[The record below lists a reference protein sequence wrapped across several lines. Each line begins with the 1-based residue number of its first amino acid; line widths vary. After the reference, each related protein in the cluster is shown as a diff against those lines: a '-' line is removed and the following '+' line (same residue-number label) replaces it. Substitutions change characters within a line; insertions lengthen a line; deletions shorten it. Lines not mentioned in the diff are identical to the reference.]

1 MKTALVEKSALG
13 GDCLY
18 HGCVPSKSLLKAA
31 TLYRQTRELESY
43 GLPQASIGEVD
54 MRSVNR
60 RVQEVVSEVSKHDAP
75 ERFRSY
81 GAEIHFGG
89 SRFLSPHELE
99 LEDGQVL
106 SAPKFV
112 LATGSSPKAVPIPGL
127 AEAGYITNREVF
139 DVEELPRRMVVI
151 GAGPIGTEMS
161 QAFARLGSEVTLVD
175 VAAQVLPRE
184 DPDMAGVITARLE
197 AEGVQIRTGVS
208 VERVEAEGDGARGEV
223 VVSLDG
229 REERFAADEI
239 LLAVGRK
246 ANVEGLELENAGVE
260 LERGFISTDSKLR
273 TSRKHIYA
281 IGDCNGRYLFT
292 HVASA
297 EASVVVRRV
306 GLKAGGSMS
315 YRSIPWVTYTDP
327 ELASVGFNEQRA
339 REAGLEYRVLKQD
352 FGGNDRAHAEGRTE
366 GVMKVLLDRKERVI
380 GSQIAGEH
388 AGELLSP
395 SLYAVSEGWKVGKLM
410 SPVVPYPTLS
420 EINKKVPSELMGGK
434 LFNRR
439 VRGILRMLFRY
450 RGSGGDETH
459 ARDKER

>member
-1 MKTALVEKSALG
+1 
-13 GDCLY
+13 
-18 HGCVPSKSLLKAA
+18 
-31 TLYRQTRELESY
+31 
-43 GLPQASIGEVD
+43 
-54 MRSVNR
+54 
-60 RVQEVVSEVSKHDAP
+60 
-75 ERFRSY
+75 
-81 GAEIHFGG
+81 
-89 SRFLSPHELE
+89 
-99 LEDGQVL
+99 
-106 SAPKFV
+106 
-112 LATGSSPKAVPIPGL
+112 
-127 AEAGYITNREVF
+127 
-139 DVEELPRRMVVI
+139 
-151 GAGPIGTEMS
+151 
-161 QAFARLGSEVTLVD
+161 
-175 VAAQVLPRE
+175 
-184 DPDMAGVITARLE
+184 
-197 AEGVQIRTGVS
+197 
-208 VERVEAEGDGARGEV
+208 V